1 MLTIIK
7 AQQKIVTIM
16 LNKNA
21 FSFYDIIS
29 HGWRWNR
36 GNYEIMIGAFVEDIG
51 LIQKITL

>member
-1 MLTIIK
+1 
-7 AQQKIVTIM
+7 M

-29 HGWRWNR
+29 HGGRWNR